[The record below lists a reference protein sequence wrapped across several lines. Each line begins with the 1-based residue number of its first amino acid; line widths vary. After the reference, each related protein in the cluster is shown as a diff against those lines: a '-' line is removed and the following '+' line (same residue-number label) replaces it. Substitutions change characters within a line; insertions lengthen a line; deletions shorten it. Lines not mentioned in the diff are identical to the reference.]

1 MLHVSPVSG
10 PKTCHI
16 GTAVAE
22 LEQQMYRDSAGALAR
37 RAFRGLCRIA
47 AIFCAILAM
56 AGCATQPP
64 DDDPDALEAFA
75 EINDPYEPL
84 NRAVFEANLLLDR
97 TVVRPAAHT
106 YLKSVPRPVRVGIS
120 NFLENL
126 KAPVT
131 FANQLLQG
139 ETGLAADT
147 FARFCMNSTV
157 GLLGF
162 IDVASE
168 FGIEEHGEDFGQTLA
183 SWGIG
188 SGPYLV
194 LPVLGPSNFRDA
206 GGRFV
211 DSVGDPLI
219 WTTLIGFRMGTAALS
234 VLDFRARNHS
244 AFNDLEENS
253 LDFYAAARSLYRQY
267 RAREIDNRR
276 LPRVPPPSVPAR
288 VITESVR

>member
-1 MLHVSPVSG
+1 ML
-10 PKTCHI
+10 
-16 GTAVAE
+16 
-22 LEQQMYRDSAGALAR
+22 
-37 RAFRGLCRIA
+37 
-47 AIFCAILAM
+47 CAILAM
-56 AGCATQPP
+56 AGCAVAPP
-64 DDDPDALEAFA
+64 EDDPDALEAFV

-84 NRAVFEANLLLDR
+84 NRAVFEANLVLDR
-97 TVVRPAAHT
+97 TVVRPAAHA
-106 YLKSVPRPVRVGIS
+106 YLKSVPRPVRIGIS

-126 KAPVT
+126 RAPVT
-131 FANQLLQG
+131 FANELLQG
-139 ETGLAADT
+139 ETELAANT

-157 GLLGF
+157 GLFGF

-168 FGIEEHGEDFGQTLA
+168 FGIMEHGEDFGQTLA

-219 WTTLIGFRMGTAALS
+219 WTTPIGFRISTAGLS
-234 VLDFRARNHS
+234 VLDFRARNYS